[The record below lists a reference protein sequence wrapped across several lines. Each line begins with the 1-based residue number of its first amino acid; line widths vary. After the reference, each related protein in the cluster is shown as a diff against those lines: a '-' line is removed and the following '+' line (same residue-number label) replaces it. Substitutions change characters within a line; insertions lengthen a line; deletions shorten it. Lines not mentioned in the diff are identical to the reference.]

1 MPGDNW
7 PQPEARWYWPVDAG
21 FEGNHNAV
29 AWQVECLQKE
39 FHDVGLSVCSADVG
53 PTARNR
59 LPVIHRDIWYCRG
72 RANLRAGGIAEFC
85 RLAGSIEEFTF
96 IDAIPES
103 GIVHF
108 GLFDR
113 AEWPIARA
121 TESLRLVAELAAAGL
136 GNIVIERCP
145 SEWKKSL
152 PVWGRPPADLA
163 LQKAVKQALDPK
175 DLFNPG
181 RFVTDAF

>member
-1 MPGDNW
+1 M
-7 PQPEARWYWPVDAG
+7 
-21 FEGNHNAV
+21 
-29 AWQVECLQKE
+29 
-39 FHDVGLSVCSADVG
+39 
-53 PTARNR
+53 
-59 LPVIHRDIWYCRG
+59 IHRDIWYCRG

-145 SEWKKSL
+145 SEWKNTRF
-152 PVWGRPPADLA
+152 VWDVPRGDMA
-163 LQKAVKQALDPK
+163 LMRAVKENLDPRR
-175 DLFNPG
+175 LFNPG
-181 RFVTDAF
+181 RFIDGI